1 MPQLDLSTFR
11 HDLNNHLA
19 RVVSQAEALM
29 DHVPPGGAAFR
40 AADALIVLVEEAA
53 ALVSRTLDSCS

>member
-1 MPQLDLSTFR
+1 MPQPDLSTFR

-19 RVVSQAEALM
+19 RVVAQAEALM
-29 DHVPPGGAAFR
+29 DHVPPDGVAFR

-53 ALVSRTLDSCS
+53 ALVSRTLDPCS